1 MRAEVKRSFI
11 DLRQK
16 RRREEGE
23 VFELTEERFKE
34 INRKLNGY
42 IVETDAPA
50 TEDPAP
56 DPAEGAEADPQPAAE
71 PEAECGPKRRTA
83 SNKAKKPAGK

>member
-42 IVETDAPA
+42 IAETDAPA
-50 TEDPAP
+50 TEEADA
-56 DPAEGAEADPQPAAE
+56 AVEEEGAEEASVE
-71 PEAECGPKRRTA
+71 PEAEAKPKRRTA
-83 SNKAKKPAGK
+83 STRAKKPADK